1 MNETGMS
8 ELTVRQALPADV
20 PALAEFLTPFVAVG
34 RLLPRTHDE
43 LEILTKHGFIAE
55 IGGRIAGFAALEI
68 YSPKLGELR
77 SLAVSPIYQGRGVG
91 RAVVQAVIDRA
102 REQNVFE
109 VLAITS
115 TEDFFRKCGFDFTLP
130 GERKALF
137 YQTRPSYLEKPGEVL
152 AED

>member
-1 MNETGMS
+1 MS
-8 ELTVRQALPADV
+8 EMTVRQALAQDV

-43 LEILTKHGFIAE
+43 LEVLTKHGFVAE
-55 IGGRIAGFAALEI
+55 IAGRIVGFAALEI

-77 SLAVSPIYQGRGVG
+77 SLAVSPLYQGRGVG
-91 RAVVQAVIDRA
+91 KAVVEAVVERA
-102 REQNVFE
+102 REQHVFE

-115 TEDFFRKCGFDFTLP
+115 TEEFFQKCGFDFTLP

-152 AED
+152 SD